1 MTWTRGL
8 RLTLLAAASL
18 CVTAGAA
25 PAVTPLLSLYFVPD
39 ITVVLNG
46 VTVSP
51 QEVAIDD
58 LMGDI
63 TRLSIGD
70 VPAGA
75 RLTSFVELG
84 GGNRLLSFD
93 TTVDL
98 GNGVIA
104 HPADVV
110 YVHPSTVTIL
120 FDAAAHGVP
129 EGATVGALTMARGD
143 SLVMSFDV
151 TVKLGDVTA
160 SPADLV
166 ILVNDAFE
174 LFFDGAAAGVPPG
187 LHIDAAQVLQPS
199 GHLLLSFDGSGVI
212 GNPAIAFDD
221 EDVLEYDPDTDTWQL
236 AYDGSA
242 DAPGW
247 APADLAAVF
256 AFQQPDTPTPTS
268 APSTTPVTTPTRT
281 ATATATAVPT
291 NTELGGSPTA
301 TLTGSPAASST
312 PTQAAPCA
320 GDCNGS
326 GEVSISELITMVNIA
341 LGTSPVT
348 LCEAGDLNHN
358 GIITVNEIITAV
370 GNALGSCPG

>member
-8 RLTLLAAASL
+8 RLALLATAASL
-18 CVTAGAA
+18 CVTAVAA
-25 PAVTPLLSLYFVPD
+25 PAATPLLSLYFVPD
-39 ITVVLNG
+39 ITVLLNG

-58 LMGDI
+58 LMGGI

-70 VPAGA
+70 VPEGA

-84 GGNRLLSFD
+84 GGNRLLTFD

-98 GNGVIA
+98 GDGVIA

-143 SLVMSFDV
+143 DLVMSFDV

-187 LHIDAAQVLQPS
+187 LHIDAAQALQPS
-199 GHLLLSFDGSGVI
+199 GHLLLSLDGSGII

-221 EDVLEYDPDTDTWQL
+221 EDVLEYDPDADTWQL

-247 APADLAAVF
+247 ALGDLAAVF

-281 ATATATAVPT
+281 ATTPPTQTPGTTPSTTATAAATATA
-291 NTELGGSPTA
+291 TA
-301 TLTGSPAASST
+301 TATTTEPRRIPDRDAHRLACCQRDADPSPGLRRRLQWLGRGLDQRAHHDGQHRARHLTGH
-312 PTQAAPCA
+312 
-320 GDCNGS
+320 
-326 GEVSISELITMVNIA
+326 A
-341 LGTSPVT
+341 L
-348 LCEAGDLNHN
+348 
-358 GIITVNEIITAV
+358 
-370 GNALGSCPG
+370 